1 MRDNVK
7 VDNRGKIQIPDEFRK
22 EMGIELGQKLIIE
35 TKNDMMVIREQ
46 EEEDPDL
53 HELAK
58 KLNG

>member
-1 MRDNVK
+1 MK

-46 EEEDPDL
+46 EEEDPEL

-58 KLNG
+58 KLSG

>member
-58 KLNG
+58 KLSG